1 MKFCPYCGAPLVGS
15 AVSFCAE
22 CGKPLPGQK
31 DTGRQARRHGRKAA
45 GKRGRPRRKKAQ
57 EKPTRRSQPAQQPP
71 AGQRR
76 KKDESYDGYY
86 DDVRPVDAGQ
96 EKERMDPQLVKRIVL
111 LVSGAV
117 ALIILSAVLMWLL

>member
-45 GKRGRPRRKKAQ
+45 GKRVRPRRKKAQ

-76 KKDESYDGYY
+76 KKDERYDGYY

>member
-45 GKRGRPRRKKAQ
+45 GKRVRPRRKKAQ

-86 DDVRPVDAGQ
+86 ADVRPVDAGQ

>member
-15 AVSFCAE
+15 AVSFCTE
-22 CGKPLPGQK
+22 CGNPLPGQK
-31 DTGRQARRHGRKAA
+31 DTGRQARRPGRKPAE
-45 GKRGRPRRKKAQ
+45 KRVRPRRKKAQ
-57 EKPTRRSQPAQQPP
+57 EKPTPHSQPAQQPS